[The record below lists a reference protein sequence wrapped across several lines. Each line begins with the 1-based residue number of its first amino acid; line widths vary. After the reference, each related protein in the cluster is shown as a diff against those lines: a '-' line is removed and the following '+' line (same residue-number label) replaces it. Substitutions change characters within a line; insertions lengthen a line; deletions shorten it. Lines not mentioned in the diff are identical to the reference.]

1 MHGICVAAAASQR
14 PLGIRCCENWRDG
27 QTYPTR
33 TIKERSK
40 DRRIRNIGKKNISV
54 CATPPLR
61 LRGGGWEFARVVTAV
76 AAFAAPPCG
85 LLRSAERTPRRRYA
99 VVAMLLLL

>member
-1 MHGICVAAAASQR
+1 MRGICVAAAASQR
-14 PLGIRCCENWRDG
+14 PLGFRCCENWRDG

-54 CATPPLR
+54 CAAPPLR
-61 LRGGGWEFARVVTAV
+61 L
-76 AAFAAPPCG
+76 AFQLVPCG
-85 LLRSAERTPRRRYA
+85 LLRSAERTPRRRCA
-99 VVAMLLLL
+99 VVAMLPLL